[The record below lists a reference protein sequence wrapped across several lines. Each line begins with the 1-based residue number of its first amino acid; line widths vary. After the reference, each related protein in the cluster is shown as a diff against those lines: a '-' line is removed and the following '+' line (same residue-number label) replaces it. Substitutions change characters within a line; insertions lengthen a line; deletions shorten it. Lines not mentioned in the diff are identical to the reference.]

1 MAVAYAIGLDFGTAS
16 VRAVI
21 VRQADGGVIASAGCD
36 YRVYTNNPVTGE
48 ALKPQMALADPAE
61 YLCAME
67 TAVRDVMRA
76 SGLAAEEIIA
86 IGTDATSCSLVLL
99 GGDGQ
104 PLCMDEAWRTYPHAW
119 IKLWKSHSAEA
130 EAQQLQRAA
139 LARNE
144 AFLQYVGG
152 RVSCEWLLPKALE
165 IFHESPEIFAAAQ
178 TVMDLTDYIP
188 YALTGEV
195 TRNMGSWAF
204 KAMAVDGEAPSGAY
218 MDAAEPGF
226 SALRGK
232 LRGRVIR
239 WGDRAGSLTAD
250 MAARLGLMPGIAVGC
265 GMLDGNA
272 PYVSLGMHMD
282 GDLLLTLGTSGVLA
296 MQSSRVIPVKGIAG
310 GAMDTFL
317 PGFYGCEAGMSALGD
332 LYNWAVKEILPERW
346 AALARQAGISPHEAV
361 SPAALDRDPLPHD
374 VMALDW
380 WNGHRGPLPRSDVR
394 GVLVG
399 LSLDTRWEDIY
410 RALAES
416 TAFCIRLNLENMERQ
431 GLRAGRIAVCGGI
444 ARKNPL
450 LVQLIADALDRPLHF
465 SAKPFEAAAGAAI
478 LAVNAAETG
487 DARTLEATASR
498 MTAPFD
504 RIYTPDPARAA
515 AFSLRYARYVKL
527 ANIMQEFDFPTA

>member
-1 MAVAYAIGLDFGTAS
+1 MPYIIGLDFGTAS

-21 VRQADGGVIASAGCD
+21 VRQEDGGVVASAGCD
-36 YRVYTNNPVTGE
+36 YRVYTENPVTGA
-48 ALKPQMALADPAE
+48 ALKPQMALADPEE
-61 YLCAME
+61 YLRAME
-67 TAVRDVMRA
+67 TVVR
-76 SGLAAEEIIA
+76 AAMGEAQLTAEDIVA

-99 GGDGQ
+99 GRDGK
-104 PLCMDEAWRTYPHAW
+104 PLSCDESLRTSPHAW
-119 IKLWKSHSAEA
+119 IKLWKSHAAEI

-165 IFHESPEIFAAAQ
+165 IFHEAPEVFHAA
-178 TVMDLTDYIP
+178 TTMMDLTDYIP
-188 YALTGEV
+188 YALTGEI

-204 KAMAVDGEAPSGAY
+204 KAMAVDGAPPSAEY
-218 MDAAEPGF
+218 METVEPGF
-226 SALRGK
+226 SALREK
-232 LRGRVIR
+232 LHGRTIR

-250 MAARLGLMPGIAVGC
+250 MAARLGLKPGIAVGC

-296 MQSSRVIPVKGIAG
+296 MQAKQVIPVKGIAG

-332 LYNWAVKEILPERW
+332 LYNWAVQEILPERW
-346 AALARQAGISPHEAV
+346 AALAAQSGVSPHEAV
-361 SPAALDRDPLPHD
+361 SAAALDRDPQPHD

-380 WNGHRGPLPRSDVR
+380 WNGHRGPLRRSDVR
-394 GVLVG
+394 GVMVG

-410 RALAES
+410 RALVES
-416 TAFCIRLNLENMERQ
+416 TAFCIRMNLENMERQ
-431 GLRAGRIAVCGGI
+431 GLHAGRIAVCGGI

-450 LVQLIADALDRPLHF
+450 IVQLISDVLGRRMYFAQ
-465 SAKPFEAAAGAAI
+465 KPFEAAVGAAI
-478 LAVNAAETG
+478 LAANAAETG
-487 DARTLEATASR
+487 VAETLHDTAARMA
-498 MTAPFD
+498 APFD
-504 RIYTPDPARAA
+504 RIYEPDPARHA
-515 AFSLRYARYVKL
+515 AFNERYVRYEKL
-527 ANIMQEFDFPTA
+527 ANLMQEFDFPTA

>member
-1 MAVAYAIGLDFGTAS
+1 MAYAIGLDFGTAS

-21 VRQADGGVIASAGCD
+21 VRQEDGTVIASAGCD
-36 YRVYTNNPVTGE
+36 YHVYTENPATGA
-48 ALKPQMALADPAE
+48 ALKPQMALADPEE
-61 YLCAME
+61 YLRAME
-67 TAVRDVMRA
+67 RAVRAAMAEAGLTAEDV
-76 SGLAAEEIIA
+76 IA

-99 GGDGQ
+99 GADGQ
-104 PLCMDEAWRTYPHAW
+104 PLCTDERWRNDPHAW
-119 IKLWKSHSAEA
+119 IKLWKSHSAET
-130 EAQQLQRAA
+130 EAQDLQRAA
-139 LARNE
+139 VTRNE
-144 AFLQYVGG
+144 EFLQYVGG
-152 RVSCEWLLPKALE
+152 RVSCEWLLPKSLE
-165 IFHESPEIFAAAQ
+165 IYRESPEVFRAAQ

-188 YALTGEV
+188 YALTGET

-204 KAMAVDGEAPSGAY
+204 KAMAVEGEMPSAAY
-218 MDAAEPGF
+218 MEAAEPGF
-226 SALRGK
+226 SALRAK
-232 LRGRVIR
+232 LHGRVIR
-239 WGDRAGSLTAD
+239 WGDRAGSLTAE
-250 MAARLGLMPGIAVGC
+250 MAARLGLKPGIAVGC

-296 MQSSRVIPVKGIAG
+296 MQASRAIPVKGIAG